1 MRWELTKGLMAV
13 ILAIMIIIIA
23 KQCALAVDCDVR
35 LIAEGPF
42 PVWDAS
48 PCSAKVVRHRKPRV
62 RHVKVHAK
70 HVTEV
75 SAANHLAPPS
85 KPIDIV
91 IEQEREVTLDELFGS
106 KTYFPDHSYA
116 GALPGSSAPHA
127 EEPDHTQPGAD
138 AAAFIT
144 PTPSGRAQRTVVPAI
159 IRRGWPAATP

>member
-1 MRWELTKGLMAV
+1 MMWELTKGLMA
-13 ILAIMIIIIA
+13 IIGAAIIILLA

-48 PCSAKVVRHRKPRV
+48 PCSAKVVRHRKVRV
-62 RHVKVHAK
+62 RHVKVRTRN
-70 HVTEV
+70 VTGIASV
-75 SAANHLAPPS
+75 HHAPPP
-85 KPIDIV
+85 KPVDLL

-127 EEPDHTQPGAD
+127 EEPDHTKPGAD

-144 PTPSGRAQRTVVPAI
+144 PTPSGRAQRIVVPAI